1 MKVKVVFFATLREQL
16 GISAEEIDL
25 PAGVTT
31 VAGLRS
37 HLVRRGGTWQDVL
50 ADKRLVR
57 VAVNQDMAQAGSALK
72 PGDEIAFFPPVT
84 GG

>member
-1 MKVKVVFFATLREQL
+1 MKIKVVFFAALREQL

-37 HLVRRGGTWQDVL
+37 HLVQRGGAWQSVL
-50 ADKRLVR
+50 ADKRLIR